1 MNKKKPTP
9 SLHYNIGQLRVD
21 TWNTLRNQTAKLSA
35 SGNDTPS
42 GKKCLASVE
51 STLKQLASI
60 ERYFAFPG
68 LGCVRFLKES
78 CKQSEYTS
86 ISRKTNEVVHLLV
99 SDAYRTASS
108 QEAANEW
115 GKIAKKNEAKKINET
130 PEKNYFEVLFV
141 DDLSEVAEAKLRNS
155 LQEIQDKEEQFVYKL
170 VVQPSFQDALIALL
184 FNYNIQSVVI
194 NYGPVFNSR
203 HLAPILQPFIENILK
218 IDLSDQPVS
227 DLGPLLGQ
235 FIRHFRPELNI
246 YYITDT
252 ALTHL
257 KDTTLNNFN
266 RIFYRKED
274 LQELHLSIIRGI
286 RERYEAPFFS
296 ALINYSRKPT
306 GVFHAMP
313 LSRGNSVFK
322 SNWIRDF
329 GKFYG
334 RNMFLAE
341 TSSTTGG
348 LDSLLQPTG
357 PLKKAQEMAAKA
369 YGSEH
374 TFFVTNGTSTAN
386 KIVQQA
392 IVEPGDVVLID
403 RDCHKSHHY
412 GLVLAGAFPVYLD
425 SYPIEE
431 YSMYGA
437 VPLKVIKEKLLEL
450 KAANQL
456 DKVKMLLLTNC
467 TFDGLVY
474 NVEKVM
480 EEVLAIKP
488 DMIFL
493 WDEAWF
499 AFAGFTYTYKQRT
512 GMFVAQKL
520 YKKYHSQEYQDEYQ
534 RHIKSLTVGEI
545 PALPDP
551 ENVKIRVY
559 STQSTHKTLSSFRQG
574 SMIHIWD
581 EDFQRKTTDA
591 FHEAYMTHTST
602 SPNYQILASLD
613 AGRRQVQFEGFELVE
628 KSIEMA
634 MVLRAKIT
642 DHPLLKKYF
651 EVLTIKDFIP
661 SEYRRSAMKEYYRSG
676 EGWNRMEEAWANDE
690 FVLDPTKITLSV
702 GKAGIDGDTFKNE
715 YLMNKF
721 NLQINKTSRNTVL
734 LMTNIGTTRSSVAY
748 LMNALLLIAKEL
760 EGNAR
765 SLNKKEREIAKQ
777 RIHSLT
783 KEFPPLPDF
792 SHFHHVFQVAP
803 GVPGGNIRKAYFLSY
818 HENQCEYIPLNNCLK
833 TMQEG
838 RELVSASFVIP
849 YPPGFPVLVPGQVVS
864 EEIIQFLL
872 ALDVK
877 EIHGYRPELG
887 LKIYT
892 ADALIS
898 VANIA
903 ENGTAKKTPL
913 HAPIGKTKR
922 AKAKS

>member
-1 MNKKKPTP
+1 MIKKKPIT
-9 SLHYNIGQLRVD
+9 SLHINIGQLRID
-21 TWNTLRNQTAKLSA
+21 TWNVLKGEAVLLASSENGSPKRKKYRLAVEEALKKLS
-35 SGNDTPS
+35 G
-42 GKKCLASVE
+42 
-51 STLKQLASI
+51 I

-68 LGCVRFLKES
+68 LPAIKLLKES
-78 CKQSEYTS
+78 YKQGEYVS
-86 ISRKTNEVVHLLV
+86 LARRTNEAIQLLV
-99 SDAYRTASS
+99 SDAYRQSATLESENAWTKTTKKGAVKKMSD
-108 QEAANEW
+108 AAQ
-115 GKIAKKNEAKKINET
+115 
-130 PEKNYFEVLFV
+130 KNYFEVLFV
-141 DDLSEVAEAKLRNS
+141 EDLADGAEVEMRNRF
-155 LQEIQDKEEQFVYKL
+155 QEIQDKDEQFVYKL
-170 VVQPSFQDALIALL
+170 LVVPSFQDALIALF
-184 FNYNIQSVVI
+184 FNHNIQAVVVR
-194 NYGPVFNSR
+194 YGPAFYSR
-203 HLAPILQPFIENILK
+203 HSTPLIKPFIENVLK
-218 IDLSDQPVS
+218 IDLSEHPES
-227 DLGPLLGQ
+227 DIGPLLGK
-235 FIRHFRPELNI
+235 FIRQFRPELNI

-257 KDTTLNNFN
+257 KDTTLNNFD

-274 LQELHLSIIRGI
+274 IQELHLSIIGGI
-286 RERYEAPFFS
+286 RERYKTPFFS
-296 ALINYSRKPT
+296 ALVNYSKKPT

-313 LSRGNSVFK
+313 VSRGNSIFK
-322 SNWIRDF
+322 SNWIKDF

-357 PLKKAQEMAAKA
+357 PLKKAQEMAAKT
-369 YGSEH
+369 YGAEH

-392 IVEPGDVVLID
+392 LVEPGDVVLID

-425 SYPIEE
+425 SYPIQE

-437 VPLKVIKEKLLEL
+437 VPLQVIKEKLLVL
-450 KAANQL
+450 KAAGQL
-456 DKVKMLLLTNC
+456 EKVKMLLLTNC

-474 NVEKVM
+474 NVERVM

-488 DMIFL
+488 DMVFL

-512 GMFVAQKL
+512 GMFVANKL
-520 YKKYHSQEYQDEYQ
+520 YQKYHSEAYEKEYQQY
-534 RHIKSLTVGEI
+534 IKSLPAGETPI
-545 PALPDP
+545 LPDP
-551 ENVKIRVY
+551 EKVKIRVY

-613 AGRRQVQFEGFELVE
+613 AGRRQLQFEGFELVE
-628 KSIEMA
+628 KSTEMA
-634 MVLRAKIT
+634 MILRAKIN

-651 EVLTIKDFIP
+651 EVLTIKDLIP
-661 SEYRRSAMKEYYRSG
+661 AQYRNTGISEYYSAKD
-676 EGWNRMEEAWANDE
+676 GWTRMEEAWAKDE
-690 FVLDPTKITLSV
+690 FVIDPTKITLTV

-715 YLMNKF
+715 YLMNQF

-734 LMTNIGTTRSSVAY
+734 LMTNIGTTRSSVAF
-748 LMNALLLIAKEL
+748 LMNALLLIAKQL
-760 EGNAR
+760 DNDFR
-765 SLNKKEREIAKQ
+765 SLNNKEKEMFGK

-783 KEFPPLPDF
+783 KDFPPLPDF
-792 SHFHHVFQVAP
+792 SHFHSFFQSMP
-803 GVPGGNIRKAYFLSY
+803 GVPGGNIREAYFMSY
-818 HENQCEYIPLNNCLK
+818 HEDECEYIPLANCLETIQAK
-833 TMQEG
+833 

-849 YPPGFPVLVPGQVVS
+849 YPPGFPVLVPGQVIS
-864 EEIIQFLL
+864 EEIIQFML

-887 LKIYT
+887 LKIFT
-892 ADALIS
+892 ENAVKPRHA
-898 VANIA
+898 VA
-903 ENGTAKKTPL
+903 ENGRAKKVISKPVE
-913 HAPIGKTKR
+913 KK
-922 AKAKS
+922 K

>member
-1 MNKKKPTP
+1 MIEKKHTT
-9 SLHYNIGQLRVD
+9 SLHINIGQLRID
-21 TWNTLRNQTAKLSA
+21 TWNILKGKALILANAEIGSPKRKKSMASIEDALKKLS
-35 SGNDTPS
+35 G
-42 GKKCLASVE
+42 L
-51 STLKQLASI
+51 

-68 LGCVRFLKES
+68 ISSLSLLKETF
-78 CKQSEYTS
+78 KQGEY
-86 ISRKTNEVVHLLV
+86 ISLSRRTNEVVQLLV
-99 SDAYRTASS
+99 SDAYRNAATLEPDNTWVKSS
-108 QEAANEW
+108 
-115 GKIAKKNEAKKINET
+115 KKNTPKKTEGIPN
-130 PEKNYFEVLFV
+130 KNYFEVLFV
-141 DDLSEVAEAKLRNS
+141 EDLAEGPELEIRNRFQE
-155 LQEIQDKEEQFVYKL
+155 LQDREEQFIYKL
-170 VVQPSFQDALIALL
+170 LVVPSFQDALIALI
-184 FNYNIQSVVI
+184 FNHNIQSVVVR
-194 NYGPVFNSR
+194 YGPAFLSK
-203 HLAPILQPFIENILK
+203 HITPLIKPFIENVLK
-218 IDLSDQPVS
+218 IDLSEQPES
-227 DLGPLLGQ
+227 DLGPLLGS
-235 FIRHFRPELNI
+235 FIRQFRPELNI

-257 KDTTLNNFN
+257 KDTTLNNFD

-274 LQELHLSIIRGI
+274 LQELHLSIIGGI
-286 RERYEAPFFS
+286 RERYNTPFFS
-296 ALINYSRKPT
+296 ALVDYSKKPT

-313 LSRGNSVFK
+313 VSRGNSIFK
-322 SNWIRDF
+322 SNWIKDF

-357 PLKKAQEMAAKA
+357 PLKKAQEMAAKT

-392 IVEPGDVVLID
+392 LVEPGDVVLID

-425 SYPIEE
+425 SYPIEA

-437 VPLKVIKEKLLEL
+437 VPLQVIKEKLLLL
-450 KAANQL
+450 KAAGQL

-488 DMIFL
+488 DMVFL

-512 GMFVAQKL
+512 GMFVANKL
-520 YKKYHSQEYQDEYQ
+520 YNKYHSEAYKKEYQQYL
-534 RHIKSLTVGEI
+534 KLL
-545 PALPDP
+545 PAKETPILPDP
-551 ENVKIRVY
+551 EKVKIRVY

-634 MVLRAKIT
+634 MVLRAKIN
-642 DHPLLKKYF
+642 DHALLKKYF
-651 EVLTIKDFIP
+651 TILTIADLIP
-661 SEYRRSAMKEYYRSG
+661 AKYRHTGISEYYSSK
-676 EGWNRMEEAWANDE
+676 EGWTRMEKAWANDE
-690 FVLDPTKITLSV
+690 FVIDPTKITLTV

-715 YLMNKF
+715 YLMDQF

-748 LMNALLLIAKEL
+748 LMNALLLIAKQLDEDF
-760 EGNAR
+760 R
-765 SLNKKEREIAKQ
+765 SLHGKEKEMVKK

-783 KEFPPLPDF
+783 KDFPPLPDF
-792 SHFHHVFQVAP
+792 SHFHHSFQSVP
-803 GVPGGNIRKAYFLSY
+803 GIPGGNIREAYFMSY
-818 HENQCEYIPLNNCLK
+818 HEDKCEYIPLANCLK
-833 TMQEG
+833 TLKEK

-864 EEIIQFLL
+864 LEIIQFML

-877 EIHGYRPELG
+877 EIHGFRPELG
-887 LKIYT
+887 LKIFT
-892 ADALIS
+892 EKALQGQLD
-898 VANIA
+898 IA
-903 ENGTAKKTPL
+903 VNGTNKKVT
-913 HAPIGKTKR
+913 
-922 AKAKS
+922 AKAVSDKK

>member
-1 MNKKKPTP
+1 MKPF
-9 SLHYNIGQLRVD
+9 
-21 TWNTLRNQTAKLSA
+21 
-35 SGNDTPS
+35 
-42 GKKCLASVE
+42 
-51 STLKQLASI
+51 SI
-60 ERYFAFPG
+60 AG
-68 LGCVRFLKES
+68 
-78 CKQSEYTS
+78 
-86 ISRKTNEVVHLLV
+86 
-99 SDAYRTASS
+99 
-108 QEAANEW
+108 
-115 GKIAKKNEAKKINET
+115 
-130 PEKNYFEVLFV
+130 
-141 DDLSEVAEAKLRNS
+141 
-155 LQEIQDKEEQFVYKL
+155 IQM
-170 VVQPSFQDALIALL
+170 
-184 FNYNIQSVVI
+184 
-194 NYGPVFNSR
+194 PV
-203 HLAPILQPFIENILK
+203 
-218 IDLSDQPVS
+218 
-227 DLGPLLGQ
+227 
-235 FIRHFRPELNI
+235 
-246 YYITDT
+246 
-252 ALTHL
+252 
-257 KDTTLNNFN
+257 
-266 RIFYRKED
+266 
-274 LQELHLSIIRGI
+274 
-286 RERYEAPFFS
+286 
-296 ALINYSRKPT
+296 
-306 GVFHAMP
+306 
-313 LSRGNSVFK
+313 SRGNSVFK
-322 SNWIRDF
+322 SNWIKDF

-341 TSSTTGG
+341 TSTTTGG

-392 IVEPGDVVLID
+392 LVEPGDVVLID

-450 KAANQL
+450 KSAGKL

-488 DMIFL
+488 DMVFL

-512 GMFVAQKL
+512 GMFVAKKL
-520 YKKYHSQEYQDEYQ
+520 FRKYHGEEYKKKYLQY
-534 RHIKSLTVGEI
+534 IKSLPAGEM
-545 PALPDP
+545 PTMPDP
-551 ENVKIRVY
+551 EKVKIRVY

-634 MVLRAKIT
+634 MVLRAKIN

-651 EVLTIKDFIP
+651 EVLTIKDLIP
-661 SEYRRSAMKEYYRSG
+661 EKYSITGIHEYYSPKD
-676 EGWNRMEEAWANDE
+676 GWTRMEEAWAMDE
-690 FVLDPTKITLSV
+690 FVLDPTKITLTV

-715 YLMNKF
+715 YLMNQF

-748 LMNALLLIAKEL
+748 LMNALLLIAKQLDEDF
-760 EGNAR
+760 R
-765 SLNKKEREIAKQ
+765 SLNKKEKVITEK

-792 SHFHHVFQVAP
+792 SHFHASFQSAP
-803 GVPGGNIRKAYFLSY
+803 GIPGGNIREAYFMSY
-818 HENQCEYIPLNNCLK
+818 HEEQCEYIPLDNCLK
-833 TMQEG
+833 TMSDG

-864 EEIIQFLL
+864 EEIIRFML

-887 LKIYT
+887 LKIFT
-892 ADALIS
+892 VKAL
-898 VANIA
+898 VGKGEIA
-903 ENGTAKKTPL
+903 GNGLAKKV
-913 HAPIGKTKR
+913 A
-922 AKAKS
+922 AKAAVNKK

>member
-1 MNKKKPTP
+1 MTKNRPTT
-9 SLHYNIGQLRVD
+9 SVNINIGQLRID
-21 TWNTLRNQTAKLSA
+21 TWNALKGQAVKLATAEAGSTKR
-35 SGNDTPS
+35 
-42 GKKCLASVE
+42 KKSLDSVE
-51 STLKQLASI
+51 GSLKQLSSI

-68 LGCVRFLKES
+68 LPNLLSLKET
-78 CKQSEYTS
+78 CKQGEYIS
-86 ISRKTNEVVHLLV
+86 LSRKINEVVQLLV
-99 SDAYRTASS
+99 SDAYRSS
-108 QEAANEW
+108 STLESENIWA
-115 GKIAKKNEAKKINET
+115 KTAKKNADKKHVVASN
-130 PEKNYFEVLFV
+130 KNYFEVLFV
-141 DDLSEVAEAKLRNS
+141 EDLEVATELDLRNRF
-155 LQEIQDKEEQFVYKL
+155 QEIQDKNEQFIYKMVIL
-170 VVQPSFQDALIALL
+170 PSFQDALIALL
-184 FNYNIQSVVI
+184 FNHNIQSVVVR
-194 NYGPVFNSR
+194 YGPVFQSK
-203 HLAPILQPFIENILK
+203 HITPLIKPFIENVLK
-218 IDLSDQPVS
+218 IDLSEHLES
-227 DLGPLLGQ
+227 DLGPLLGKY
-235 FIRHFRPELNI
+235 IRQFRPELNV

-257 KDTTLNNFN
+257 KDSTLNNFD

-274 LQELHLSIIRGI
+274 LQELHLSIIGGI
-286 RERYEAPFFS
+286 RERFKTPFFS
-296 ALINYSRKPT
+296 ALVDYSKKPT

-313 LSRGNSVFK
+313 VSRGNSVFK
-322 SNWIRDF
+322 SNWIKDF
-329 GKFYG
+329 GQFYG

-392 IVEPGDVVLID
+392 LVEPGDIVLID

-437 VPLKVIKEKLLEL
+437 VPLKVIKEKLLEM
-450 KAANQL
+450 KDAGKL

-512 GMFVAQKL
+512 GMFVAKKL
-520 YKKYHSQEYQDEYQ
+520 YGKYHSTEYKSTYQ
-534 RHIKSLTVGEI
+534 QHLKSLPTGK
-545 PALPDP
+545 PSQLPDP
-551 ENVKIRVY
+551 EKVKIRVY

-581 EDFQRKTTDA
+581 EDFKRKITDA

-613 AGRRQVQFEGFELVE
+613 AGRRQVQFEGYELVE

-634 MVLRAKIT
+634 MVLRAKIN
-642 DHPLLKKYF
+642 DHPLLNKYF
-651 EVLTIKDFIP
+651 EVLTIKDIIP
-661 SEYRRSAMKEYYRSG
+661 AEFRGTGINEYYNPKD
-676 EGWNRMEEAWANDE
+676 GWTRMEEAWANDE
-690 FVLDPTKITLSV
+690 FVLDPTKITLTV

-715 YLMNKF
+715 YLMNQF
-721 NLQINKTSRNTVL
+721 SLQINKTSRNTVL

-748 LMNALLLIAKEL
+748 LMNALLLIAKQLDEKF
-760 EGNAR
+760 R
-765 SLNKKEREIAKQ
+765 SLNDIEKIIVEK

-792 SHFHHVFQVAP
+792 SHFHHSFQVAP
-803 GVPGGNIRKAYFLSY
+803 GIRGGNIRGAYFMSY
-818 HENQCEYIPLNNCLK
+818 HEDKCEYIPLEACLK
-833 TMQEG
+833 TMKDG
-838 RELVSASFVIP
+838 RVLVSASFVIP

-864 EEIIQFLL
+864 QEIIQFMC
-872 ALDVK
+872 ALDVS

-887 LKIYT
+887 LKIFT
-892 ADALIS
+892 AIALDVRS
-898 VANIA
+898 NNSG
-903 ENGTAKKTPL
+903 NGMAKKEINKV
-913 HAPIGKTKR
+913 AAGNK
-922 AKAKS
+922 